1 MVGPPPTATCP
12 GQVRGARGK
21 GSTAPCRPTAGR
33 TATRCRLE
41 TRAHR
46 EKRAPSK
53 RGSQGACAQHSG
65 RLSPAAR
72 CREPPPGANLLL
84 NASLADIMR
93 GTEGLRLTA
102 KGREVTSV
110 SPGDRLALAKP
121 TATPAGSSMTLT
133 MTWEAHVTAETRKKD
148 RKVNR
153 EL

>member
-12 GQVRGARGK
+12 GQVRGAQGK
-21 GSTAPCRPTAGR
+21 GSTAPCRPAAGR

-53 RGSQGACAQHSG
+53 RGSQGACTQHSG

-72 CREPPPGANLLL
+72 CREPPPGANRLL

-93 GTEGLRLTA
+93 GTEGFTA
-102 KGREVTSV
+102 DCKG
-110 SPGDRLALAKP
+110 
-121 TATPAGSSMTLT
+121 AGSNVSQPWRSSGPGKTDCNAGRVEHDINDDMGG
-133 MTWEAHVTAETRKKD
+133 TRYRRD
-148 RKVNR
+148 A
-153 EL
+153 